1 MTVAVAEFKGPEVH
15 GVVRFAQESS
25 GQEECSIEVT
35 IDGLAPGAHGWSIH
49 EFGDLTRG
57 ALSTGPLYT
66 FPPPLNHAVSVSPF
80 PFAKLH
86 LLPHS
91 KIVL

>member
-25 GQEECSIEVT
+25 GQEECSIEVVV
-35 IDGLAPGAHGWSIH
+35 DGLAPGAHGWSVH

-57 ALSTGPLYT
+57 PLSTGAAYA
-66 FPPPLNHAVSVSPF
+66 FPPPRTSSISVRPAQICTSFFFHIPI
-80 PFAKLH
+80 L
-86 LLPHS
+86 
-91 KIVL
+91 